1 MLSEVM
7 LNVMMLCVIMLSD
20 VLPNVFMLNVVARK
34 YELTRAVAIK
44 MTVMGDNLLKLKL
57 VICVD
62 KLFVV
67 IVIEKTSSSQLVSLK
82 IKVPLTLAT

>member
-1 MLSEVM
+1 MLCVNMLSEV
-7 LNVMMLCVIMLSD
+7 LL
-20 VLPNVFMLNVVARK
+20 NVFMLNVVARK

-67 IVIEKTSSSQLVSLK
+67 IVLEKTSSSQSVSLK

>member
-1 MLSEVM
+1 M
-7 LNVMMLCVIMLSD
+7 LNVIMLCVIMLSD
-20 VLPNVFMLNVVARK
+20 VLLNVLMLNVLARK